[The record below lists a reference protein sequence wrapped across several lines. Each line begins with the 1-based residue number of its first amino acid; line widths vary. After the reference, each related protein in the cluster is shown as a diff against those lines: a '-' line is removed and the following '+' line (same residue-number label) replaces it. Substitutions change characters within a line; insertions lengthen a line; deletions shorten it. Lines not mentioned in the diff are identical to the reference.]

1 MYNNYY
7 NIIIFLALHESMYVD
22 TVMCTTM
29 HSCMIC
35 VGCSQLCAEVI
46 FPFKETPMAYSP
58 IISDGN
64 NNNNRN

>member
-1 MYNNYY
+1 MSCMYN
-7 NIIIFLALHESMYVD
+7 IIFLALHESMYVD

-35 VGCSQLCAEVI
+35 MGCTQLCAEVN
-46 FPFKETPMAYSP
+46 FPFKETPVAYST
-58 IISDGN
+58 IGDS